1 MQAASRTLRAM
12 LLAIGLTV
20 AVAAVPNM
28 ASASIALGA
37 VVSANPANFTPNV
50 ASGEVRKFVQIG
62 ARCTRA
68 GPSAR

>member
-1 MQAASRTLRAM
+1 MHAASRTLRAM